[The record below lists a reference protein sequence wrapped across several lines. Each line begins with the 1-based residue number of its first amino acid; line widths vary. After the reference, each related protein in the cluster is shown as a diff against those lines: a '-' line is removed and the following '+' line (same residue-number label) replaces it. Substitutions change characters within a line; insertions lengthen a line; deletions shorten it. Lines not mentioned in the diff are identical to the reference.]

1 MGRIIFSRFN
11 YRAGGKG
18 RGREGEGVREEVE
31 EEEEN
36 FFTKSIGSES

>member
-18 RGREGEGVREEVE
+18 RGREGEGVREGWKRRRRRRIFSRKV
-31 EEEEN
+31 
-36 FFTKSIGSES
+36 